1 MEFKE
6 VNAEAHTV
14 AVLTLVLP
22 PTLVTTATATM
33 QTIGREDQWCAG
45 ISYQI
50 KILLESGS
58 GTMHILFRIV

>member
-22 PTLVTTATATM
+22 STLVTTATATM
-33 QTIGREDQWCAG
+33 QAIDREDQW
-45 ISYQI
+45 
-50 KILLESGS
+50 
-58 GTMHILFRIV
+58 

>member
-33 QTIGREDQWCAG
+33 RAIGREDQW
-45 ISYQI
+45 
-50 KILLESGS
+50 
-58 GTMHILFRIV
+58 